1 MLNRILNNNGCK
13 KTLLKLSFN
22 TPKKNNIKF
31 SLYNNSGS
39 FSGIINNNNYKININ
54 NNNNNSIRFYTS
66 TTNNNSNNNDNIN
79 QNVITTPITESK
91 DLAIE
96 STMPITSRSYDPNK
110 LGGGVD
116 ETLKINLE
124 DFKHVLDPEMVPIT
138 GLPSLIEVCLNQLH
152 HLTSLPWLVIVPA
165 FTLFIRS
172 ALFPLS
178 IKHRINSMRL
188 LEIRP
193 QLDKFKEQQQI
204 NRRNKA
210 SIQVRAQTSQ
220 NITTLLKEK
229 GCHPILSY
237 ILPLAN
243 LPFLISSVIAFR
255 DMAANY
261 PSLKDA
267 GMLWFTDLSQS
278 DPIFVLPV
286 ICSSLYLIAT
296 ELAFSK
302 NTNPI
307 MIALKWVSRGM
318 ALLLVAFSPTIPSIC
333 YLYWIP
339 SGLFTIAQTLAFNS
353 ERASK
358 FLGLP
363 TSVKSGD
370 SVLNL
375 FGEGQNKKPEIKY
388 APELPPSSSSSPSK
402 SKPVFN
408 KKK

>member
-1 MLNRILNNNGCK
+1 MFNRILNNNVCK
-13 KTLLKLSFN
+13 KTLLNQSFN
-22 TPKKNNIKF
+22 LINKNNFKF
-31 SLYNNSGS
+31 SLYKNSS
-39 FSGIINNNNYKININ
+39 NFSGVILNSN
-54 NNNNNSIRFYTS
+54 NNNNNRFYTS
-66 TTNNNSNNNDNIN
+66 TTNNNNNNNNNNN
-79 QNVITTPITESK
+79 QNVITTPTSTATKTTELTELTES
-91 DLAIE
+91 
-96 STMPITSRSYDPNK
+96 TSYDPNK
-110 LGGGVD
+110 LGGGID

-138 GLPSLIEVCLNQLH
+138 GLPSFIEVCLNQLH
-152 HLTSLPWLVIVPA
+152 HLTSLPWLVIVPV

-193 QLDKFKEQQQI
+193 QLDKFKEQQKI
-204 NRRNKA
+204 NRKNKA

-220 NITTLLKEK
+220 KITTLLKEK
-229 GCHPILSY
+229 GCHPVLSY
-237 ILPLAN
+237 ILPMAN
-243 LPFLISSVIAFR
+243 LPFLISSIIAFR

-302 NTNPI
+302 NTNPL
-307 MIALKWVSRGM
+307 MVALKWVSRGM
-318 ALLLVAFSPTIPSIC
+318 SLLLIAFSPTIPSIC

-339 SGLFTIAQTLAFNS
+339 SGLFTIAQSLAFNS
-353 ERASK
+353 KRVCK

-363 TSVKSGD
+363 ISIKSGD
-370 SVLNL
+370 SVISL
-375 FGEGQNKKPEIKY
+375 FNDGENKKPEIKY
-388 APELPPSSSSSPSK
+388 APELPSSSK
-402 SKPVFN
+402 SKPIFN